1 MTDNATTPGWYQSN
15 VTTID
20 PEARSLLEEYSGI
33 QPDEVLSHVL
43 ALRDEA
49 FKIFPY
55 PCIGQMRFLSCH
67 LAHLPFYPRVLAR
80 LQAHAS
86 AGFLDAGCC
95 VGQELRYLIHRS
107 KIPARS
113 LYGFDLE
120 AGFFDLGYK
129 LFRDDAA
136 KFPATLVPANLGT
149 KDSEWEASPVVDT
162 MRGRIDVVWAGSLLH
177 FWDFEGQV
185 QSILR
190 LIGLCREEKG
200 VILCGRQMGSL
211 LAGEYKLTGLLETNH
226 YRHNVES
233 LKGLWFEIQRRTGQ
247 SWEIEGGLEVGET
260 TTKMQGM
267 SFVDSNVRV
276 IWWCATR
283 LS

>member
-1 MTDNATTPGWYQSN
+1 MTDTATRPGWYQSN

-20 PEARSLLEEYSGI
+20 PEARSLLEEYSGL
-33 QPDEVLSHVL
+33 QHDEVLSHVL

-67 LAHLPFYPRVLAR
+67 LARLPFYPRVLAR

-95 VGQELRYLIHRS
+95 MGQELRYLVHRA

-120 AGFFDLGYK
+120 PGFFDLGYK
-129 LFRDDAA
+129 LFRDDATT
-136 KFPATLVPANLGT
+136 FPATLLPADLGT
-149 KDSEWEASPVVDT
+149 KDSEWESSPVADT
-162 MRGRIDVVWAGSLLH
+162 MRGKIDVVWAGSLLH

-185 QSILR
+185 QSIIR
-190 LIGLCREEKG
+190 LIGLCREGEG
-200 VILCGRQMGSL
+200 EILCGRQMGSL
-211 LAGEYKLTGLLETNH
+211 LAGEYTMTGLLETNH

-247 SWEIEGGLEVGET
+247 RWEIEGSLEVGET

-267 SFVDSNVRV
+267 SFIDSNVRV